1 MDEVLTLLKV
11 VHYTRELPKLKTIH
25 DDAMAQLEAIA
36 NEPKKDDWEKK
47 ALDEAPIRRVA
58 EA

>member
-1 MDEVLTLLKV
+1 MEEVLMLLNV
-11 VHYTRELPKLKTIH
+11 VRLSRDYPKLKAIH

-36 NEPKKDDWEKK
+36 NEPKKEEWEKK
-47 ALDEAPIRRVA
+47 ALTAPARRVA